1 MKAQLLIPAAGM
13 GLRLGGETPKALVD
27 LEGKP
32 LLVRTLDR
40 FASLD
45 LVDDAVVVVPP
56 GQKDVFR
63 AVLEEAFPGST
74 MALVHGGEERQHS
87 VENGLD
93 ALAPDTEIVVIHDAA
108 RPFVP
113 AQAVRASLE
122 AAAADG
128 AATVAIPCVDT
139 ILEADG
145 DQYLEETP
153 DRTVLW
159 ACQTPQ
165 TFRVDV
171 IRKAHAEAREKGL
184 AATDDATVVRLCG
197 GRPKLVMGSPLN
209 FKVTTPEDF
218 ALAQAVI
225 REKLE

>member
-1 MKAQLLIPAAGM
+1 VKAQLLIPAAGM
-13 GLRLGGETPKALVD
+13 GLRLGRAAPKALVD
-27 LEGKP
+27 LEGVP
-32 LLVRTLDR
+32 LLVRALER

-45 LVDDAVVVVPP
+45 LIGDALVVVPP
-56 GQKDVFR
+56 GQEDVFR
-63 AVLEEAFPGST
+63 LLLDDTFPDSAIT
-74 MALVHGGEERQHS
+74 LVPGGEERQHS

-113 AQAVRASLE
+113 EQAVQASID

-139 ILEADG
+139 ILVSDG

-165 TFRVDV
+165 TFRVEV
-171 IRKAHAEAREKGL
+171 IRKAHAQAREKGL

-218 ALAQAVI
+218 ALAQVVI
-225 REKLE
+225 RENLV